1 MKIEMEM
8 IKITENGNEV
18 MLEFTL
24 PQNLTQCGLI
34 ALMNKELNS
43 LLKVGVTFGKDVKIS
58 GRITTGMCL
67 WLGHKLAHIC
77 KSVSIFVPQEDIFL
91 TVIKH

>member
-1 MKIEMEM
+1 M
-8 IKITENGNEV
+8 IKLVENGDEII
-18 MLEFTL
+18 LEFTL
-24 PQNLTQCGLI
+24 PSDKTQEGLI
-34 ALMNKELNS
+34 WQMNEELNS
-43 LLKVGVTFGKDVKIS
+43 PLKVGVTFGKDVKIS

>member
-1 MKIEMEM
+1 M
-8 IKITENGNEV
+8 IKITEKGSEV

-24 PQNLTQCGLI
+24 PQNLTQDELI
-34 ALMNKELNS
+34 ARMNDELS
-43 LLKVGVTFGKDVKIS
+43 RPLREGLTFGKDVKIM

>member
-1 MKIEMEM
+1 MKTKM
-8 IKITENGNEV
+8 IKITEKGSEV

-24 PQNLTQCGLI
+24 PQNLTQDELI
-34 ALMNKELNS
+34 ARMNDELS
-43 LLKVGVTFGKDVKIS
+43 RPLREGVTFGKDVKIS

>member
-1 MKIEMEM
+1 MKTTM
-8 IKITENGNEV
+8 IKITEKGSEV

-24 PQNLTQCGLI
+24 PQNLTQDELI
-34 ALMNKELNS
+34 ARMNDELS
-43 LLKVGVTFGKDVKIS
+43 RPLREGLTFGKDVKIM

>member
-1 MKIEMEM
+1 MKTKMIELV
-8 IKITENGNEV
+8 ENGDEII
-18 MLEFTL
+18 LEFTL
-24 PQNLTQCGLI
+24 PSDKTQEELI
-34 ALMNKELNS
+34 WQMNEELNS
-43 LLKVGVTFGKDVKIS
+43 PLKVGVTFGKDVKIS

>member
-1 MKIEMEM
+1 MKTTMIELV
-8 IKITENGNEV
+8 ENGDEII
-18 MLEFTL
+18 LEFTL
-24 PQNLTQCGLI
+24 PSDKTQEELI
-34 ALMNKELNS
+34 WQMNEELNS
-43 LLKVGVTFGKDVKIS
+43 PLKVGVTFGKDVKIS

>member
-1 MKIEMEM
+1 MIELV
-8 IKITENGNEV
+8 ENGDEII
-18 MLEFTL
+18 LEFTL
-24 PQNLTQCGLI
+24 PSDKTQEELI
-34 ALMNKELNS
+34 WQMNEELNS
-43 LLKVGVTFGKDVKIS
+43 PLKVGVTFGKDVKIS

>member
-1 MKIEMEM
+1 MIELV
-8 IKITENGNEV
+8 ENGDEII
-18 MLEFTL
+18 LEFTL
-24 PQNLTQCGLI
+24 PSDKTQEELI
-34 ALMNKELNS
+34 WQMNEELNS
-43 LLKVGVTFGKDVKIS
+43 PLKVGVTFGKDIKIT

>member
-1 MKIEMEM
+1 MKTKM
-8 IKITENGNEV
+8 IKITEKGSEV

-24 PQNLTQCGLI
+24 PQNLTQDELI
-34 ALMNKELNS
+34 ARMNDELS
-43 LLKVGVTFGKDVKIS
+43 RPLREGLTFGKDVKIM

>member
-1 MKIEMEM
+1 MIELV
-8 IKITENGNEV
+8 ENGDEII
-18 MLEFTL
+18 LEFTL
-24 PQNLTQCGLI
+24 PSDKTQEGLI
-34 ALMNKELNS
+34 WQMNEELNS
-43 LLKVGVTFGKDVKIS
+43 PLKVGVTFGKDVKIS

>member
-1 MKIEMEM
+1 M
-8 IKITENGNEV
+8 IKITEKGSEV

-24 PQNLTQCGLI
+24 PSDKTQEGLI
-34 ALMNKELNS
+34 WQMNEELNS
-43 LLKVGVTFGKDVKIS
+43 PLKAGVTFGKDVKIS

-77 KSVSIFVPQEDIFL
+77 KSVSIFAPQEDIFL